1 MSDLLPFIVVGLAT
15 GAVYGL
21 AGVGL
26 VLTYRTSGV
35 FNFAH
40 GAIASAG
47 AYLFYELQHQHGV
60 PWPIAAVVC
69 VVGLGPLL
77 GIVLELLG
85 RQLSGATAA
94 LRVVAT
100 VGLLLIVVGLAT
112 LIYGPATITLPQFL
126 PIGTFEVVGVRV
138 GWDQVILVVFGLVVS
153 VALTFILRRSRFGM
167 AMRGV
172 VDDPALLE
180 LTGLNATGVR
190 RGAWIIGSMVASAS
204 GILLAPVL
212 GLDPLLLTFLVVQAF
227 GAAAVGRFRN
237 IGLTFAGGLAV
248 GVAAAL
254 SQRYVTDFPSLLGF
268 PPSVPFF
275 VLFGIL
281 IASKPGSLFEAGA
294 VRRRATGHLT
304 PLPAAW
310 RRVLLLAGTALVVV
324 IPFVVGAKLQ
334 VWISG
339 AAYVVVFLSLG
350 LLVKTAG
357 QVSLCHAAFVAVG
370 AATFSHL
377 RVDAGLPWLVAV
389 IGAGLL
395 AVPVGAAVAIPA
407 IRLSGVYLALATFGF
422 GILMERM
429 VYRTFLLFGSEGNRL
444 APRPDFGPGDAA
456 SDKVYF
462 FVAVGLAVAAAL
474 LVRALQRGR
483 LGRLLEAVADSP
495 KALTS
500 LGASV
505 TTALVLVFCCSAFLA
520 GSAGAVLSAGSG
532 TAGFNGLG
540 AFQSLLWLAVIA
552 IAGTRVLSSSVVAAL
567 LLAVLPIYL
576 PASFTDWQPV
586 VFGATALAVALLA
599 GRLDWTGWLKNQVA
613 EHADRTRLSPTGT
626 RGADSGWS
634 DAMSRRRTRT
644 WDAPAP
650 APTLAEVTS

>member
-47 AYLFYELQHQHGV
+47 AYGFYELHDKHGL
-60 PWPIAAVVC
+60 PWPIAVAVGVGIIGPA
-69 VVGLGPLL
+69 VGLL
-77 GIVLELLG
+77 LELIG
-85 RQLSGATAA
+85 RRLSGQTAA

-100 VGLLLIVVGLAT
+100 VGLLLIVLGLAT
-112 LIYGPATITLPQFL
+112 IIYGPATITLPQFL
-126 PIGTFEVVGVRV
+126 PTKTFEVASVNV
-138 GWDQVILVVFGLVVS
+138 GWDQVILVAVGIVTSAGLTV
-153 VALTFILRRSRFGM
+153 ILRKSRLGM

-172 VDDPALLE
+172 VDDPSLLE
-180 LTGLNATGVR
+180 LTGLNAVGVR
-190 RGAWIIGSMVASAS
+190 RSAWIIGSMVASAS

-212 GLDPLLLTFLVVQAF
+212 GLDPLLLTLLVVQAF

-248 GVAAAL
+248 GVAAAV
-254 SQRYVTDFPSLLGF
+254 SQRYATDFPSLLGF

-275 VLFGIL
+275 VLFAIL
-281 IASKPGSLFEAGA
+281 LASKKGSLFEVGEI
-294 VRRRATGHLT
+294 RRQATGHLT

-310 RRVLLLAGTALVVV
+310 RRVALVAGAAVV
-324 IPFVVGAKLQ
+324 ATIPFVVGAKLQ

-339 AAYVVVFLSLG
+339 AAYVVIFLSLG

-370 AATFSHL
+370 ASTFSHL
-377 RVDAGLPWLVAV
+377 RVDAHLPWPVALLGAALV
-389 IGAGLL
+389 
-395 AVPVGAAVAIPA
+395 AVPVGAMVAIPA

-422 GILMERM
+422 GILLERM
-429 VYRTFLLFGSEGNRL
+429 VYRTFLMYGSEGNLL
-444 APRPDFGPGDAA
+444 APRPGGV

-462 FVAVGLAVAAAL
+462 FVAVGVAVLAAL
-474 LVRALQRGR
+474 LTRKIQRGR

-505 TTALVLVFCCSAFLA
+505 TTALVLVFCASAFLA
-520 GSAGAVLSAGSG
+520 GAAGGLLASGSG
-532 TAGFNGLG
+532 TAGSSGLG
-540 AFQSLLWLAVIA
+540 AFQSLLWLTVIA
-552 IAGTRVLSSSVVAAL
+552 MAGTRVLSSSVVAAL
-567 LLAVLPIYL
+567 LLAVVPIYL
-576 PASFTDWQPV
+576 PQSLNEWQPV
-586 VFGATALAVALLA
+586 AFGTAALLTALFS
-599 GRLDWTGWLKNQVA
+599 GRIDWTGWLRNEVEAK
-613 EHADRTRLSPTGT
+613 ADRTHRSPTLSR
-626 RGADSGWS
+626 RGDAGWTDS
-634 DAMSRRRTRT
+634 MSRRR
-644 WDAPAP
+644 P
-650 APTLAEVTS
+650 APTMAEVAR

>member
-1 MSDLLPFIVVGLAT
+1 MNSLLPFIVVGLAT

-47 AYLFYELQHQHGV
+47 AYLFYELHNKHGV
-60 PWPIAAVVC
+60 PWPLAVFIGVFL
-69 VVGLGPLL
+69 LGPAL
-77 GIVLELLG
+77 GVVLELIG
-85 RQLSGATAA
+85 RRLAGQSAA

-100 VGLLLIVVGLAT
+100 VGLLLMILGLAT
-112 LIYGPATITLPQFL
+112 IIYGPAVITVPQFL
-126 PIGTFEVVGVRV
+126 PTKTFRVSGVNVGY
-138 GWDQVILVVFGLVVS
+138 DQMILVVVGILTSLGLT
-153 VALTFILRRSRFGM
+153 LILRKTRLGM

-212 GLDPLLLTFLVVQAF
+212 GLDPLLLTLLVVQAF

-237 IGLTFAGGLAV
+237 VGLTFVGGLAV
-248 GVAAAL
+248 GIAAAV
-254 SQRYVTDFPSLLGF
+254 SQRYATDFPSLLGF

-281 IASKPGSLFEAGA
+281 LSSKKGSLFEVGE
-294 VRRRATGHLT
+294 VRRQDKGHLT
-304 PLPAAW
+304 PIPVAG
-310 RRVLLLAGTALVVV
+310 RRLALLAGAVAVAFV
-324 IPFVVGAKLQ
+324 PFVVGAKLQ

-339 AAYVVVFLSLG
+339 AAYVVIFLSLG

-370 AATFSHL
+370 ASTFSHL
-377 RVDAGLPWLVAV
+377 RVGAHLPWPVALLGAALVT
-389 IGAGLL
+389 
-395 AVPVGAAVAIPA
+395 VPVGAIVAIPA

-422 GILMERM
+422 GILLERM
-429 VYRTFLLFGSEGNRL
+429 VYRTFLMYGSEGNL
-444 APRPDFGPGDAA
+444 IAPRPGGV
-456 SDKVYF
+456 SDKAYF
-462 FVAVGLAVAAAL
+462 FVAVGVAALAAVM
-474 LVRALQRGR
+474 VRRIQRGR

-505 TTALVLVFCCSAFLA
+505 TTALVLVFCASAFLA
-520 GSAGAVLSAGSG
+520 GAAGGLLASGAG
-532 TAGFNGLG
+532 TAGSSGLG
-540 AFQSLLWLAVIA
+540 AFQSLLWLTVIA
-552 IAGTRVLSSSVVAAL
+552 VAGTRVLSSSVIAAL

-576 PASFTDWQPV
+576 PSSLTDWQPV
-586 VFGATALAVALLA
+586 FFGGVALLTALFA
-599 GRLDWTGWLKNQVA
+599 GRVDWTGWLRNEVEAQ
-613 EHADRTRLSPTGT
+613 ADRSRRNPAVAR
-626 RGADSGWS
+626 RGDVGWTDS
-634 DAMSRRRTRT
+634 MSRRRS
-644 WDAPAP
+644 APAM
-650 APTLAEVTS
+650 AEVTR

>member
-1 MSDLLPFIVVGLAT
+1 MNSLLPFIVVGLAT

-40 GAIASAG
+40 GAVASAG
-47 AYLFYELQHQHGV
+47 AYLFYELHNKHGV
-60 PWPIAAVVC
+60 PWPLSVAVC
-69 VVGLGPLL
+69 VLLLGPAM
-77 GIVLELLG
+77 GVALELIG
-85 RQLSGATAA
+85 RRLAGTTAA

-100 VGLLLIVVGLAT
+100 VGLLLMLLGLAT
-112 LIYGPATITLPQFL
+112 IVYGPAVITLPQFL
-126 PIGTFEVVGVRV
+126 PTKTFKVTGVNV
-138 GWDQVILVVFGLVVS
+138 GWDQVILVMVGVVASAGLT
-153 VALTFILRRSRFGM
+153 LILRRTRLGM

-190 RGAWIIGSMVASAS
+190 RSAWIIGSMVASAS

-212 GLDPLLLTFLVVQAF
+212 GLDPLLLTLLVVQAF

-237 IGLTFAGGLAV
+237 VGMTFVGGLAV
-248 GVAAAL
+248 GIAAAV
-254 SQRYVTDFPSLLGF
+254 SQRYATNFPSLLGF

-275 VLFGIL
+275 VLFAIL
-281 IASKPGSLFEAGA
+281 IASKKGSLFEVGE
-294 VRRRATGHLT
+294 VRRQATGHLT
-304 PLPAAW
+304 PIPAAW
-310 RRVLLLAGTALVVV
+310 RRMALLAFAAAVAL

-339 AAYVVVFLSLG
+339 AAYVVIFLSLG

-377 RVDAGLPWLVAV
+377 RVDAHLPWPVALL
-389 IGAGLL
+389 GAALL
-395 AVPVGAAVAIPA
+395 AVPVGAVVAIPA

-422 GILMERM
+422 GILLERM
-429 VYRTFLLFGSEGNRL
+429 VYRTFLLFGSEGNLL
-444 APRPDFGPGDAA
+444 APRPGGV

-462 FVAVGLAVAAAL
+462 FVAVGVAALAAV
-474 LVRALQRGR
+474 LVRRIQHGR

-505 TTALVLVFCCSAFLA
+505 TTALVLVFCASAFLA
-520 GSAGAVLSAGSG
+520 GAAGGLLASGAG
-532 TAGFNGLG
+532 TAGSSGLG

-567 LLAVLPIYL
+567 LLAVVPIYL
-576 PASFTDWQPV
+576 PHSFTDWQPV
-586 VFGATALAVALLA
+586 AFGAIALATALFA
-599 GRLDWTGWLKNQVA
+599 GRLDWTGWLRNEVEAK
-613 EHADRTRLSPTGT
+613 ADRTRRSPTLAR
-626 RGADSGWS
+626 RGDGGWVDS
-634 DAMSRRRTRT
+634 MSRRRALPAGAA
-644 WDAPAP
+644 APAS
-650 APTLAEVTS
+650 LAEVTS

>member
-1 MSDLLPFIVVGLAT
+1 MNDLLPFIVVGLAT

-47 AYLFYELQHQHGV
+47 AYAFYEMHTKHGL
-60 PWPIAAVVC
+60 PWPLAVF
-69 VVGLGPLL
+69 VGVFLLGPAMGVL
-77 GIVLELLG
+77 LELIG
-85 RQLSGATAA
+85 RRLSGQTAA

-100 VGLLLIVVGLAT
+100 VGLLLIVLGLAT
-112 LIYGPATITLPQFL
+112 IIYGPATITLPQFL
-126 PIGTFEVVGVRV
+126 PTTTFEVASVNV
-138 GWDQVILVVFGLVVS
+138 GWDQVILVAVGVVAS
-153 VALTFILRRSRFGM
+153 IALTVILRRTRLGM

-172 VDDPALLE
+172 VDDPSLLE
-180 LTGLNATGVR
+180 LTGLNAVGVR
-190 RGAWIIGSMVASAS
+190 RSAWIIGSMVASAS

-212 GLDPLLLTFLVVQAF
+212 GLDPLLLTLLVVQAF
-227 GAAAVGRFRN
+227 GAAAVGRFRSV
-237 IGLTFAGGLAV
+237 GLTFAGGLAV
-248 GVAAAL
+248 GIAAAL

-275 VLFGIL
+275 VLFAIL
-281 IASKPGSLFEAGA
+281 LASKKGSLFEVGE
-294 VRRRATGHLT
+294 VRRQATGHLT

-310 RRVLLLAGTALVVV
+310 RRAALVAGAAVV
-324 IPFVVGAKLQ
+324 ATIPFVVGAKLQ

-339 AAYVVVFLSLG
+339 AAYVVIFLSLG

-370 AATFSHL
+370 ASTFSHL
-377 RVDAGLPWLVAV
+377 RVDAHLPWPVALLGAALV
-389 IGAGLL
+389 
-395 AVPVGAAVAIPA
+395 AVPVGAIVAIPA

-422 GILMERM
+422 GILLERM
-429 VYRTFLLFGSEGNRL
+429 VYRTFLMYGSEGNLL
-444 APRPDFGPGDAA
+444 APRPGGV

-462 FVAVGLAVAAAL
+462 FVAVGVVVLAAVFT
-474 LVRALQRGR
+474 RRLQRGR

-505 TTALVLVFCCSAFLA
+505 TTALVLVFCASAFLA
-520 GSAGAVLSAGSG
+520 GAAGGLLASGAG
-532 TAGFNGLG
+532 TAGSSGLG
-540 AFQSLLWLAVIA
+540 AFQSLLWLTVIA
-552 IAGTRVLSSSVVAAL
+552 MAGNRVLSSSVIAAV

-576 PASFTDWQPV
+576 PASLTDWQPV
-586 VFGATALAVALLA
+586 FFGTAALLTALFA
-599 GRLDWTGWLKNQVA
+599 GRIDWAGWLRNEVEAQG
-613 EHADRTRLSPTGT
+613 DRARRSPTLSR
-626 RGADSGWS
+626 RGDLGWTTS
-634 DAMSRRRTRT
+634 MTRRRT
-644 WDAPAP
+644 PAP
-650 APTLAEVTS
+650 APTLAEVAQ

>member
-1 MSDLLPFIVVGLAT
+1 MSDLLPFIIVGLAT

-35 FNFAH
+35 FNFSH

-47 AYLFYELQHQHGV
+47 AYLFYEMHDRHGI
-60 PWPIAAVVC
+60 PWPIAMAVGVLI
-69 VVGLGPLL
+69 LGPAM
-77 GIVLELLG
+77 GVVLELIG
-85 RQLSGATAA
+85 RRLAGATAA

-100 VGLLLIVVGLAT
+100 VGMLLIVLGLAT
-112 LIYGPATITLPQFL
+112 IIYGPATITLPQFL
-126 PIGTFEVVGVRV
+126 PTKTFELASVNV
-138 GWDQVILVVFGLVVS
+138 GWDQVILVAVGVVTSLGLT
-153 VALTFILRRSRFGM
+153 LMLRRTRLGM

-172 VDDPALLE
+172 VDDPSLLE

-190 RGAWIIGSMVASAS
+190 RSAWVVGSMVASAS

-212 GLDPLLLTFLVVQAF
+212 GLDPLLLTLLVVQAF

-237 IGLTFAGGLAV
+237 VGLTFVGGLGV
-248 GVAAAL
+248 GIAAAV

-275 VLFGIL
+275 VLFAIL
-281 IASKPGSLFEAGA
+281 LASRKGSLFEVGDI
-294 VRRRATGHLT
+294 RRQATGHLT
-304 PLPAAW
+304 ALPAAW
-310 RRVLLLAGTALVVV
+310 RRVALLAGAALVAF

-339 AAYVVVFLSLG
+339 AAYVVIFLSLG

-370 AATFSHL
+370 ASTFSHL
-377 RVDAGLPWLVAV
+377 RVDAHLPWPVAILGAALV
-389 IGAGLL
+389 
-395 AVPVGAAVAIPA
+395 AVPVGALVAIPA

-422 GILMERM
+422 GILLERM
-429 VYRTFLLFGSEGNRL
+429 VYRTFLMYGSEGNLL
-444 APRPDFGPGDAA
+444 APRPGGV

-462 FVAVGLAVAAAL
+462 FVAVGLAVLAAVL
-474 LVRALQRGR
+474 TRRIQRGR

-505 TTALVLVFCCSAFLA
+505 TTALVLVFCASAFLA
-520 GSAGAVLSAGSG
+520 GAAGGMLASGAG
-532 TAGFNGLG
+532 TAGSSGLG
-540 AFQSLLWLAVIA
+540 AFQSLLWLTVIA
-552 IAGTRVLSSSVVAAL
+552 MAGTRVLSSSVIAAL

-576 PASFTDWQPV
+576 PQSFNDWQPV
-586 VFGATALAVALLA
+586 AFGAAALLTALFA
-599 GRLDWTGWLKNQVA
+599 GRIDWTGWLRNEVEAK
-613 EHADRTRLSPTGT
+613 ADRTHRSPTLSR
-626 RGADSGWS
+626 RGDLGWTDSL
-634 DAMSRRRTRT
+634 SRRRPRT
-644 WDAPAP
+644 AGA
-650 APTLAEVTS
+650 APTLAEVTR

>member
-15 GAVYGL
+15 GAVYGV

-47 AYLFYELQHQHGV
+47 AYLFYELWFKHGL
-60 PWPIAAVVC
+60 PWPVAALIC

-77 GIVLELLG
+77 GLVLELIG
-85 RQLSGATAA
+85 RQLSVAAAA

-100 VGLLLIVVGLAT
+100 VGLVLVVLGVST

-126 PIGTFEVVGVRV
+126 PTGTFEMVGVNV
-138 GWDQVILVVFGLVVS
+138 GWDQVVLVVFGLTVS
-153 VALTFILRRSRFGM
+153 LALTLMLRKTRIGM

-172 VDDPALLE
+172 VDDASLLE

-212 GLDPLLLTFLVVQAF
+212 GLDPLLLTLLVVQAF
-227 GAAAVGRFRN
+227 GAAAVGRFRSV
-237 IGLTFAGGLAV
+237 GLTFAGGLGV

-275 VLFGIL
+275 VLFAIL
-281 IASKPGSLFEAGA
+281 IVSKKGSLFEAGT
-294 VRRRATGHLT
+294 VRRQATGHLA

-310 RRVLLLAGTALVVV
+310 RRSLLVAGAAAVAI

-377 RVDAGLPWLVAV
+377 RVDAGLPWFVAV
-389 IGAGLL
+389 LGAGLL

-444 APRPDFGPGDAA
+444 APRPDLGPGDVA

-462 FVAVGLAVAAAL
+462 FLAVALAVGAAL

-505 TTALVLVFCCSAFLA
+505 TTALVLVFCVSAFLA
-520 GSAGAVLSAGSG
+520 GAAGAVLSAGSN

-552 IAGTRVLSSSVVAAL
+552 MAGTRVLSSSVMAAL

-576 PASFTDWQPV
+576 PGAFIDWQPV
-586 VFGATALAVALLA
+586 LFGGAALAVALFA
-599 GRLDWTGWLKNQVA
+599 GRFDWTGWLRNQLA
-613 EHADRTRLSPTGT
+613 ENADRTRRSPVGS
-626 RGADSGWS
+626 RRSDPGWV
-634 DAMSRRRTRT
+634 DAMGRRRVAVTS
-644 WDAPAP
+644 
-650 APTLAEVTS
+650 LAEVTQ

>member
-1 MSDLLPFIVVGLAT
+1 VNDLLPFIVVGLAT

-47 AYLFYELQHQHGV
+47 AYAFYEMHTKHGL
-60 PWPIAAVVC
+60 PWPLAVFVG
-69 VVGLGPLL
+69 VVLLGPAMGVL
-77 GIVLELLG
+77 LELIG
-85 RQLSGATAA
+85 RRLSGQTAA

-100 VGLLLIVVGLAT
+100 VGLLLIVLGLAT
-112 LIYGPATITLPQFL
+112 IIYGPATITLPQFL
-126 PIGTFEVVGVRV
+126 PTKTFEVASVNV
-138 GWDQVILVVFGLVVS
+138 GWDQVILVAVGVVAS
-153 VALTFILRRSRFGM
+153 IALTVILRRTRLGM

-172 VDDPALLE
+172 VDDPSLLE
-180 LTGLNATGVR
+180 LTGLNAVGVR
-190 RGAWIIGSMVASAS
+190 RSAWIIGSMVASAS

-212 GLDPLLLTFLVVQAF
+212 GLDPLLLTLLVVQAF
-227 GAAAVGRFRN
+227 GAAAVGRFRSV
-237 IGLTFAGGLAV
+237 GLTFAGGLAV
-248 GVAAAL
+248 GIAAAL

-275 VLFGIL
+275 VLFAIL
-281 IASKPGSLFEAGA
+281 LASKKGSLFEVGE
-294 VRRRATGHLT
+294 VRRQATGHLT

-310 RRVLLLAGTALVVV
+310 RRAALVAGAAVV
-324 IPFVVGAKLQ
+324 ATIPFVVGAKLQ

-339 AAYVVVFLSLG
+339 AAYVVIFLSLG

-370 AATFSHL
+370 ASTFSHL
-377 RVDAGLPWLVAV
+377 RVDAHLPWPVALLGAALV
-389 IGAGLL
+389 
-395 AVPVGAAVAIPA
+395 AVPVGAIVAIPA

-422 GILMERM
+422 GILLERM
-429 VYRTFLLFGSEGNRL
+429 VYRTFLMYGSEGNLL
-444 APRPDFGPGDAA
+444 APRPGGV

-462 FVAVGLAVAAAL
+462 FVAVGVVVLAAVFT
-474 LVRALQRGR
+474 RRLQRGR

-505 TTALVLVFCCSAFLA
+505 TTALVLVFCASAFLA
-520 GSAGAVLSAGSG
+520 GAAGGLLASGAG
-532 TAGFNGLG
+532 TAGSSGLG
-540 AFQSLLWLAVIA
+540 AFQSLLWLTVIA
-552 IAGTRVLSSSVVAAL
+552 MAGNRVLSSSVIAAV

-576 PASFTDWQPV
+576 PSSLTDWQPV
-586 VFGATALAVALLA
+586 FFGTAALLTALFA
-599 GRLDWTGWLKNQVA
+599 GRIDWAGWLRNEVEAQG
-613 EHADRTRLSPTGT
+613 DRARRSPTLSR
-626 RGADSGWS
+626 RGDLGWTTS
-634 DAMSRRRTRT
+634 MTRRRT
-644 WDAPAP
+644 PAP
-650 APTLAEVTS
+650 APTLAEVAR